1 MSTKN
6 ETVYTQDVA
15 NKKMTVVR
23 EFAAPIERVWA
34 AWTQAELLD
43 KWWAPKPWKAE
54 TKSMNFKEGGMWLY
68 SMVGPNGER
77 HWAAKEYKTIHAPKS
92 FTSEDAFTDEHG
104 KKNADFAPNF
114 WGSQFQPSPVGTKVT
129 VEIIYKNEEEM
140 QKQINM
146 GFKEGF
152 AMGHDNLDELLAKD
166 NS

>member
-1 MSTKN
+1 MTTAKN

-68 SMVGPNGER
+68 AMVGPQGEK
-77 HWAAKEYKTIHAPKS
+77 HWSRCDYNSISAPKHFNS
-92 FTSEDAFTDEHG
+92 LDCFCDEKGNINPDFG
-104 KKNADFAPNF
+104 KSTWNN
-114 WGSQFQPSPVGTKVT
+114 QFQSSSNGTRVT
-129 VEIIYKNEEEM
+129 VEITYEKKEDMEKMI
-140 QKQINM
+140 QM

-152 AMGHDNLDELLAKD
+152 AMGHNNLDELLAKQ
-166 NS
+166 